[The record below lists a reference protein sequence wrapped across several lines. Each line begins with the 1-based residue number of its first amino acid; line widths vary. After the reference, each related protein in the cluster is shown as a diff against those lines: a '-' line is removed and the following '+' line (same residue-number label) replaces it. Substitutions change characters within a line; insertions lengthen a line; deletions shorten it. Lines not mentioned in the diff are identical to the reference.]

1 MHYGKSIIGSEGG
14 SSLPHIDIPR
24 YLRMLSA
31 GRFDAADMVSHRYPL
46 HDVNAAIDAM
56 RAGESVHIMLD
67 C

>member
-1 MHYGKSIIGSEGG
+1 
-14 SSLPHIDIPR
+14 
-24 YLRMLSA
+24 
-31 GRFDAADMVSHRYPL
+31 VSHRYPL